1 MSPQLFADQLKRGA
15 WGITAAVPHQARVYR
30 AYGIGR
36 IFLANELVDPV
47 ALRWLAGEM
56 SADPEFRFIC
66 YVDSVRGVELMEE
79 ALSAAGAT
87 RPVDVVVELGAGE
100 GARTGSRTEADCAAV
115 ADAVAAA
122 GSLRLV
128 GMAGYEGEVPDA
140 DPERVRAWLRRLVA
154 LAATFDAEKRFTGAE
169 EIVISAGGSAWFDAV
184 ADVFA
189 EVPEL
194 SSPVLKLLRSGAYV
208 SHDDG
213 HYKHLTPFNRVPE
226 EGALEPAFRLWA
238 QVVALTGEQA
248 FLNAGK
254 RDAAYD
260 LDLPEAQ
267 VVRSAR
273 TPVCP
278 ATGITVTGLSDQHT
292 WVRTE
297 AGAELEVGVL
307 GRHGP
312 LAPVHQLRQVAA
324 DPAGGGGR
332 PRSATTS
339 ARSSEQ
345 HPHVPLSSR
354 SRHPLP
360 SPAPERSPMDL
371 VLRDALVVDGT
382 GEPSYRADVAV
393 DGGRI
398 AEIHPKGSPGPAP
411 PPPARSTPTASRWPP
426 ASSTCTPTAIWRCC
440 ATRTTAQRRRRASPS
455 KSSART
461 ACRTPR
467 STTVRSPRSAAPSP
481 AGTAT
486 APTSTSTGARSAA
499 IWTGWTATSA
509 ARASPSTRPT

>member
-1 MSPQLFADQLKRGA
+1 MAAERPTDRTAPSASSAPSTPSASSAPSAASLTASLADERVDHRFKALPPDAEGLTVKDLAAERRNLFTGGFTTPVLALSAESVAHNLDLLETYAERHGLAFAPHGKTSMAPQLFADQLERGA

-36 IFLANELVDPV
+36 IFLANELVDAA

-56 SADPEFRFIC
+56 TADPSFRFVC
-66 YVDSVRGVELMEE
+66 YVDSVRGVELMEA
-79 ALSAAGAT
+79 ALGAAGAT

-100 GARTGSRTEADCAAV
+100 GARTGARTEADCAAV

-128 GMAGYEGEVPDA
+128 GVAGYEGEVPDA

-154 LAATFDAEKRFTGAE
+154 LAAAFEGEQRFAGAE

-189 EVPEL
+189 EIPEL
-194 SSPVLKLLRSGAYV
+194 SLPVLKLLRSGAYV

-226 EGALEPAFRLWA
+226 EGALQPAFRLWA
-238 QVVALTGEQA
+238 QVVSRPSGEQA

-267 VVRSAR
+267 VVRSGR
-273 TPVCP
+273 DGSVRP

-297 AGAELEVGVL
+297 GGTELEVGDWVGMGL
-307 GRHGP
+307 SHPCTSFDKWQLIP
-312 LAPVHQLRQVAA
+312 LVTA
-324 DPAGGGGR
+324 
-332 PRSATTS
+332 
-339 ARSSEQ
+339 
-345 HPHVPLSSR
+345 
-354 SRHPLP
+354 
-360 SPAPERSPMDL
+360 
-371 VLRDALVVDGT
+371 DGT
-382 GEPSYRADVAV
+382 VTDY
-393 DGGRI
+393 I
-398 AEIHPKGSPGPAP
+398 
-411 PPPARSTPTASRWPP
+411 
-426 ASSTCTPTAIWRCC
+426 
-440 ATRTTAQRRRRASPS
+440 RTFF
-455 KSSART
+455 
-461 ACRTPR
+461 
-467 STTVRSPRSAAPSP
+467 
-481 AGTAT
+481 
-486 APTSTSTGARSAA
+486 
-499 IWTGWTATSA
+499 
-509 ARASPSTRPT
+509 